1 MGKRDSVQGGLDRR
15 ELLRAVPAVLAAG
28 AAGAAGAAR
37 GQAPA
42 VRTGG
47 ARPVV
52 VASAN
57 GHQFRD
63 GGARTSV
70 EEAFAR
76 LVAGEDPL
84 AAAVAGVAINERD
97 PGDTSV
103 GYGGLPNADGVVQ
116 LDAAVM
122 HGGTGRAGAVACLEG
137 VRTPA
142 AVALAVADR
151 TDHHLLVGA
160 GAQVFA
166 RQLGFAIEADLNTE
180 TSRARWLEWK
190 RRLDPERWLDPERQA
205 AAAELA
211 RREMLAAGLLD
222 PEHAWGTIHLSLLS
236 PAGVLAGVT
245 TTSGLAWKIPGRVGD
260 SPILG
265 AGVYVDGEVAAAGST
280 GRGEANLVGLSSFL
294 LVEEIRRGAH
304 PKDAGIEAL
313 RRIRARTRE
322 RRLLTP
328 EGEPAFNVHF
338 YAVDR
343 AGRTAGVSLWQEYAG
358 RPSRYAVCDEDGA
371 RLLATEGLLADVPP
385 GG

>member
-1 MGKRDSVQGGLDRR
+1 MGRGIDRR
-15 ELLRAVPAVLAAG
+15 ELLKAVPAAVAAG
-28 AAGAAGAAR
+28 AVGRSAFGAA
-37 GQAPA
+37 PA
-42 VRTGG
+42 LRATA

-57 GHQFRD
+57 GHEFRA
-63 GGARTSV
+63 GGPRTAV

-84 AAAVAGVAINERD
+84 AAAVAGVARNELD
-97 PGDTSV
+97 PDDLSV

-160 GAQVFA
+160 GAQAFA
-166 RQLGFAIEADLNTE
+166 RQLGFPVEADLNTE

-190 RRLDPERWLDPERQA
+190 QRIDPAHWLDPERQA
-205 AAAELA
+205 AAAERA
-211 RREMLAAGLLD
+211 RREMIAAGRLD
-222 PEHAWGTIHLSLLS
+222 PEHAWGTIHLSVLS

-265 AGVYVDGEVAAAGST
+265 AGIYTDGEVASAGST
-280 GRGEANLVGLSSFL
+280 GRGEANLLGLSSFL

-304 PKDAGIEAL
+304 PKDAGIEVL

-322 RRLLTP
+322 RRLLTA
-328 EGEPAFNVHF
+328 EGEPDFNVHF

-343 AGRTAGVSLWQEYAG
+343 TGRVAGVSLWQEFAG
-358 RPSRYAVCDEDGA
+358 RPSRFALCDEGGA
-371 RLLATEGLLADVPP
+371 RLLPTEGLLERPAA
-385 GG
+385 G

>member
-1 MGKRDSVQGGLDRR
+1 MGSGLDRR
-15 ELLRAVPAVLAAG
+15 ELLKAVPAALAAG
-28 AAGAAGAAR
+28 AAGSAAR

-42 VRTGG
+42 IVGTRPAGG

-63 GGARTSV
+63 GGERTAV

-84 AAAVAGVAINERD
+84 TAAVAGVAINERD

-116 LDAAVM
+116 LDAALM
-122 HGGTGRAGAVACLEG
+122 HGGNGRAGAVACLEG

-160 GAQVFA
+160 GAQAFA
-166 RQLGFAIEADLNTE
+166 RRLGFAVEDDLNTE
-180 TSRARWLEWK
+180 TSRQRWLEWK
-190 RRLDPERWLDPERQA
+190 RRIDPEHWLDPERQA
-205 AAAELA
+205 AAAERA
-211 RREMLAAGLLD
+211 RREMIAAGLLD

-265 AGVYVDGEVAAAGST
+265 AGVYVDGEVASAGST

-328 EGEPAFNVHF
+328 AGEPDFNVHF

-343 AGRTAGVSLWQEYAG
+343 SGRAAGVSLWQEYSG
-358 RPSRYAVCDEDGA
+358 RASRYAVCDENGA
-371 RLLATEGLLADVPP
+371 RLLATEGLLERPAAAP
-385 GG
+385 